1 VLVARLGEIE
11 TEIAIGIRRRA
22 TAALDEYHLRREA
35 RTPDAGEGLE
45 FHDQGQHVDLF

>member
-1 VLVARLGEIE
+1 LVARLGEIE

-35 RTPDAGEGLE
+35 RTPDAGE